1 MTLCRTCHKDEG
13 RYEKTTVLTWREDS
27 EAVICLH
34 RKLHTESAKVGQR
47 YGKDREIKANGG
59 TIKTMLKGI
68 YFYPQIFREV
78 KRSERKDGQ
87 INGEAKKWRVGSRGA

>member
-1 MTLCRTCHKDEG
+1 M
-13 RYEKTTVLTWREDS
+13 KTTVLTRREDS

-47 YGKDREIKANGG
+47 YGKDREIEAHCKA
-59 TIKTMLKGI
+59 IRAMLKGI
-68 YFYPQIFREV
+68 YFYPPIFRGV

-87 INGEAKKWRVGSRGA
+87 INGEAKKW